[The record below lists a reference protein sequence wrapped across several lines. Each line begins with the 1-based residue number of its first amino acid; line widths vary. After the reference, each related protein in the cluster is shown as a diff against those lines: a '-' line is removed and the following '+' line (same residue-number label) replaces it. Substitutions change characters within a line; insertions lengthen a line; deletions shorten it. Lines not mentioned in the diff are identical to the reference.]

1 MNHLKQPGNVNL
13 GLITPFS
20 FNAMLSSNEV
30 ATEDKGSVAVTGRRP
45 DTLDIES
52 EELSNR
58 MRPES
63 GEKKKKKQMD
73 HLLKDYR
80 IEPPALQISTKNGG
94 KCASFCSKV
103 KLCLIVASIAA
114 LVFAMCMNAFYV
126 YQFTN
131 QGLAFLLYASIAA
144 AATDVAI

>member
-1 MNHLKQPGNVNL
+1 
-13 GLITPFS
+13 
-20 FNAMLSSNEV
+20 MLSSNEV

-63 GEKKKKKQMD
+63 EEKKKKKQMD

-80 IEPPALQISTKNGG
+80 IEPPALQISKNGG

-103 KLCLIVASIAA
+103 KLSLIVASIAA

-131 QGLAFLLYASIAA
+131 QALAFLLYASIAA